1 MKKLLSLTIIIMMI
15 FSLTACGNQ
24 NNISKNTI
32 TATKLTEKENMLVSS
47 ISNANFVF
55 DFNVDDT
62 YNKASLV
69 LERYEFGKKV
79 EGKTRRI
86 SRNIKNN
93 DGTIIFTTN
102 TSSPGKNENQVV
114 FNISIN
120 SDSGSGT
127 LTSSEEILKKGEVLS
142 GSEWGKNEMKNIP
155 ISDKIALASICYSDG
170 KNMISQ
176 SADFYNDFENHLN
189 EIEKYNVA
197 YILRCEFTK
206 K

>member
-1 MKKLLSLTIIIMMI
+1 MKKLLYLTIVIMTI

-24 NNISKNTI
+24 NNISINTI
-32 TATKLTEKENMLVSS
+32 TATKLTERENMLISS

-55 DFNVDDT
+55 DFKVDDT
-62 YNKASLV
+62 YNEALLV

-79 EGKTRRI
+79 VEKTRRVSI
-86 SRNIKNN
+86 DIKNN
-93 DGTIIFTTN
+93 NGTILFATN
-102 TSSPGKNENQVV
+102 IYTSGIVGNQTV

-120 SDSGSGT
+120 SDGNASKKSWI
-127 LTSSEEILKKGEVLS
+127 EEILKKGEVLS
-142 GSEWGKNEMKNIP
+142 GGEWGKNEMKNIP

-170 KNMISQ
+170 KEMSSQ
-176 SADFYNDFENHLN
+176 SADFYNDFENNLN

>member
-1 MKKLLSLTIIIMMI
+1 MKKLLSLTLVIMMV

-32 TATKLTEKENMLVSS
+32 TATKLTERENMLISS

-62 YNKASLV
+62 YNKASLL

-79 EGKTRRI
+79 VEKTRRVSI
-86 SRNIKNN
+86 DIKNN
-93 DGTIIFTTN
+93 SGTILFATN
-102 TSSPGKNENQVV
+102 MNASGIGENQVLI
-114 FNISIN
+114 NISIN
-120 SDSGSGT
+120 SDGNASA
-127 LTSSEEILKKGEVLS
+127 TSWIEEILKKGEVLFM
-142 GSEWGKNEMKNIP
+142 SESGKNEMENIT
-155 ISDKIALASICYSDG
+155 ISDKIALASICYTDG
-170 KNMISQ
+170 KGMKSQ